1 MKIFVKVKTKAKQ
14 KKIVK
19 IDDIHFEISTNVPPE
34 NGKANKEVVKILAEY
49 FNTSIS
55 RIFILSGEKSK
66 NKIIEII

>member
-19 IDDIHFEISTNVPPE
+19 IDDTYFEISTNVPPE
-34 NGKANKEVVKILAEY
+34 DGKANKEIVRILAEY
-49 FNTSIS
+49 FDTSVS
-55 RIFILSGEKSK
+55 KIFILSGEKSK